1 MPDFAV
7 LIWKEV
13 VNQFLKERSAEATWF
28 IAIALF
34 IALWP
39 DLNPLKQWE
48 SFQLLQWAQVHN
60 ALLCRTSE
68 VSLEGLKTTY
78 HPAPSKYILNQ
89 LRLAYIYTP
98 GKEWNWTYRTVGIL
112 PLRFPT

>member
-13 VNQFLKERSAEATWF
+13 VNQFLKERSAEATWY

-39 DLNPLKQWE
+39 DLKSAE
-48 SFQLLQWAQVHN
+48 TMGVFS
-60 ALLCRTSE
+60 
-68 VSLEGLKTTY
+68 
-78 HPAPSKYILNQ
+78 I
-89 LRLAYIYTP
+89 TP
-98 GKEWNWTYRTVGIL
+98 MGSGT
-112 PLRFPT
+112 